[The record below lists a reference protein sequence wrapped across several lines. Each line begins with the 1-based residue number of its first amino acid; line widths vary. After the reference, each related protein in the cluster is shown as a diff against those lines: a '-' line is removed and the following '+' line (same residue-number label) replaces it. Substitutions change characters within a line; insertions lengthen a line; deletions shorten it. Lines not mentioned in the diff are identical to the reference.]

1 MGDNFI
7 KNVKY
12 ATYGAAAVLAAYLIW
27 LISN

>member
-1 MGDNFI
+1 MGDNFK

-12 ATYGAAAVLAAYLIW
+12 AAYGAAAVLAAYLIW